1 LFLVDR
7 GNLATNAKDEFEQF
21 VIPHDGRKFTQHYNV
36 NILGRARRAQIRSW
50 RICQL
55 MVEVMQPKPTDTV
68 ADPACGTGGFLLAA

>member
-1 LFLVDR
+1 VENKSVPFS
-7 GNLATNAKDEFEQF
+7 
-21 VIPHDGRKFTQHYNV
+21 
-36 NILGRARRAQIRSW
+36 AQIRSW